1 MRIPT
6 IIAAACLLLASCQ
19 QEEGCTDPVANNYD
33 PNAVADDGSCTYDGD
48 PGGALGEPIIDGYTY
63 DVVTIG
69 EQVWFAEN
77 LRTTVYANGDPISSL
92 LTDEEWIS
100 TTAGAMAVYGE
111 GDSDCYHASPDI
123 DACDEEQS
131 LEAYGRL
138 YNWYAVDDER
148 GLCPTGWH
156 VPTDEEWTELEEF
169 VASQGFEES
178 QAMALR
184 STTGWADLPDS
195 TSGNGTDD
203 FGFAGLPGGFRN
215 YSILSNSV
223 TIWGAGYYCD
233 WWSSSPDG
241 QGYYWLRSIHYMDSG
256 SLNRS
261 YNPAVSGFS
270 VRCLKDAE

>member
-1 MRIPT
+1 M
-6 IIAAACLLLASCQ
+6 
-19 QEEGCTDPVANNYD
+19 
-33 PNAVADDGSCTYDGD
+33 
-48 PGGALGEPIIDGYTY
+48 GEPIIDGYTY

-111 GDSDCYHASPDI
+111 GDSDCGHWSPDI
-123 DACDEEQS
+123 DACDEAQS

-169 VASQGFEES
+169 VASQGFAES
-178 QAMALR
+178 QGIALR
-184 STTGWADLPDS
+184 STTGWADLADS

-215 YSILSNSV
+215 YSILWGGL
-223 TIWGAGYYCD
+223 TIAGAGIYCD

-241 QGYYWLRSIHYMDSG
+241 QGYYWLRSIHYADSG

-261 YNPAVSGFS
+261 
-270 VRCLKDAE
+270 